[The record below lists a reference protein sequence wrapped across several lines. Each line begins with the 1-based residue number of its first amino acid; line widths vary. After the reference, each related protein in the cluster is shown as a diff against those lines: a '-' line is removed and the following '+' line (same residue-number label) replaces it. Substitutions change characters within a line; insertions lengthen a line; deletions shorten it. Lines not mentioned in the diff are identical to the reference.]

1 MTGRPTLTTL
11 ALCLAMFA
19 VQAVVTVAGIGIGAF
34 ALTLPLGHHPWTLVT
49 SVYAHG
55 GVGHLL
61 VNALALLVVGP
72 LVAYVTT
79 PVRFHAFF
87 LSTGAIAGIVQV
99 LVAAPF
105 GGAAVLGASGAIF
118 ALLGYVLVGNR
129 ASERV
134 LSWLPVGGRG
144 RLLLFVGLAA
154 LVTVATAAP
163 GVALAAHFAGFCLG
177 VGAGR
182 VRLLHV
188 RRQGRRDSLRT

>member
-19 VQAVVTVAGIGIGAF
+19 VQAIIPVAGVGAGAF
-34 ALTLPLGHHPWTLVT
+34 ALTLPLGHHPWTLAT

-61 VNALALLVVGP
+61 ANALALLILGP

-79 PVRFHAFF
+79 PMRFHAFF
-87 LSTGAIAGIVQV
+87 LSTGAIAGTVQV
-99 LVAAPF
+99 IVAVPF

-134 LSWLPVGGRG
+134 LSWLPVGGQG

-163 GVALAAHFAGFCLG
+163 GVALAAHFTGFCLG

-182 VRLLHV
+182 FRLLHV
-188 RRQGRRDSLRT
+188 RPRTNRAAPRT

>member
-1 MTGRPTLTTL
+1 MVGRPTLATL
-11 ALCLAMFA
+11 GLCLATFA
-19 VQAVVTVAGIGIGAF
+19 AQTVAGVVGIGVGAF
-34 ALTLPLGHHPWTLVT
+34 ALSLPLGHQPWTLVT

-55 GVGHLL
+55 GPGHL
-61 VNALALLVVGP
+61 VANAIALLVVGP

-79 PVRFHAFF
+79 PARFHAFF
-87 LSTGAIAGIVQV
+87 ICTGALAGVVQV
-99 LVAAPF
+99 LVAIAF

-144 RLLLFVGLAA
+144 RLLLFVGIAG
-154 LVTVATAAP
+154 LVTAATAAP
-163 GVALAAHFAGFCLG
+163 GVALAAHFVGFCLG

-182 VRLLHV
+182 LRLLHV
-188 RRQGRRDSLRT
+188 RPRSR